1 MWHQFPC
8 QRILFKALTNP
19 IYHYVKGFYH
29 EHKNHTDDCDSI
41 LDAYVCTEESDS
53 QLSSPDNK
61 PLIFYLRQYEKR
73 FRDFT
78 EQLEFDASYLM
89 SILDSPDYRD
99 VLYKE
104 KFESFDARCI
114 DILGEVVYYRA
125 LLYSHNNVSYHK
137 ALGDNHTL
145 QACAFNTDNA
155 INNIKV
161 IKERVENVF
170 QGRRANATLVHIKMA
185 NDMLV
190 AGDKISKLSVRLGW
204 LGAILGVL
212 SLLLGFISLL

>member
-1 MWHQFPC
+1 MNFT
-8 QRILFKALTNP
+8 LFITVLLTAVTLVVAAYVIAKLIGPRSYNP
-19 IYHYVKGFYH
+19 VKGEPF
-29 EHKNHTDDCDSI
+29 ECGIPTRG
-41 LDAYVCTEESDS
+41 
-53 QLSSPDNK
+53 SSWLPSH
-61 PLIFYLRQYEKR
+61 I
-73 FRDFT
+73 
-78 EQLEFDASYLM
+78 
-89 SILDSPDYRD
+89 
-99 VLYKE
+99 
-104 KFESFDARCI
+104 
-114 DILGEVVYYRA
+114 GYYRA

-212 SLLLGFISLL
+212 SLLLGIISIL